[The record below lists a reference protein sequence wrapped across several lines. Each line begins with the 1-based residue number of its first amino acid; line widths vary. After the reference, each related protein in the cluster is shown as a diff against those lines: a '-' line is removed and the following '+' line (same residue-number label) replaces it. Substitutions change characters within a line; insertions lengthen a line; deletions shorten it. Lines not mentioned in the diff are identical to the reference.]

1 MDRLGGIT
9 QTDLEYMLHDED
21 AEPMAMPF
29 PLLEKITDY
38 FSDES
43 IIGRGGY
50 AVVHKA
56 VLDNGTVAVKK
67 LSNTHMNEKLFLR
80 EVECLMKAKHRNI
93 VRFLGYCSDTQG
105 NIFDYDGKKIMA
117 DVRQRLLCYEYL
129 RKGSLDNYIK
139 DSLGE
144 LKWRKR
150 YHIIK
155 GICDGLNYL
164 HENYILHLDLKPGN
178 ILLDDDMMPKITDFG
193 SSRCLEKGQ
202 TRVITKHVAGTIG
215 YLAPECY
222 RSEIT
227 ITHKVDLYS
236 LGVII
241 MELLTG
247 KKGCGNIED
256 VRESWSYKS
265 DILWWEQ
272 IRVCAE
278 IGIECIDL
286 IPANRPQSMKH
297 IIDRLLVAESSTH
310 VVPTGGVNK
319 LLALHTSALR
329 FTFEANKVIM
339 CPLQLTN
346 NTNKHVAFRLMDK
359 SGQSSFLRLP
369 LYGVVPPNNPYIL
382 IVTTEEKK
390 MLPRKWIIDVILGTA
405 IILGDD
411 KHIKT
416 FQCQPEKYFQD
427 MLNEVQE
434 VKLKALYTLPRDII
448 TSSSKPISP
457 RIKINFLQIDELST
471 YCFDTNHAK
480 QWIITGHDRGYVRI
494 WDYKTQRKVDSLKI
508 SATHAIK
515 CVKFI
520 ARMKWIVAGTKNTDV
535 HVYNFETMQ
544 KITSFRIAVSGA
556 ELVSLAIHPT
566 QPYLL
571 SVDFYIKLWD
581 WDKNWECIRTF
592 EYQNYLTCPVVLNP
606 NNSFAT
612 ASGDCT
618 VEIWSFDSPNPT
630 MLCLGTQAKLTAW
643 ISSHVT
649 VKNF

>member
-448 TSSSKPISP
+448 TSSSKTDNTSNRVITQKKRWGTSTIVPKKRERNKICLP
-457 RIKINFLQIDELST
+457 RSRLSSRQGSGEPPGGR
-471 YCFDTNHAK
+471 N
-480 QWIITGHDRGYVRI
+480 
-494 WDYKTQRKVDSLKI
+494 QRVQVALKP
-508 SATHAIK
+508 
-515 CVKFI
+515 
-520 ARMKWIVAGTKNTDV
+520 D
-535 HVYNFETMQ
+535 
-544 KITSFRIAVSGA
+544 AVSGPNEWMA
-556 ELVSLAIHPT
+556 VLQKGKEFEERVRSTPQEDPLNHHFVPRSPKSPHHGGED
-566 QPYLL
+566 QPEQ
-571 SVDFYIKLWD
+571 SAF
-581 WDKNWECIRTF
+581 
-592 EYQNYLTCPVVLNP
+592 
-606 NNSFAT
+606 T
-612 ASGDCT
+612 AD
-618 VEIWSFDSPNPT
+618 
-630 MLCLGTQAKLTAW
+630 LGGP
-643 ISSHVT
+643 
-649 VKNF
+649 

>member
-56 VLDNGTVAVKK
+56 VLDNGTVAVKR
-67 LSNTHMNEKLFLR
+67 LSNTHMNEELFLR

-193 SSRCLEKGQ
+193 LSRCLEKGQ

-272 IRVCAE
+272 IR
-278 IGIECIDL
+278 
-286 IPANRPQSMKH
+286 
-297 IIDRLLVAESSTH
+297 
-310 VVPTGGVNK
+310 
-319 LLALHTSALR
+319 
-329 FTFEANKVIM
+329 
-339 CPLQLTN
+339 
-346 NTNKHVAFRLMDK
+346 
-359 SGQSSFLRLP
+359 
-369 LYGVVPPNNPYIL
+369 
-382 IVTTEEKK
+382 
-390 MLPRKWIIDVILGTA
+390 
-405 IILGDD
+405 
-411 KHIKT
+411 
-416 FQCQPEKYFQD
+416 
-427 MLNEVQE
+427 E

-471 YCFDTNHAK
+471 YCFDTNHDK

-618 VEIWSFDSPNPT
+618 VEQAPIAWNLKLDQSMVTLGFKRCALDGSKAIWDLKKRKCIITLEATSPVLCVLARANLPILITGTKHGIIHVWSSTDFSLLSYNNLRNYEFTTLQRAINLGGGGPIIALEYLVDSQRVVIGQGNTFSSMDKHGNFIDFKRALRAKRRTPWLAAMAAT
-630 MLCLGTQAKLTAW
+630 RFLRMRTSEKHRLGKLTVCPP
-643 ISSHVT
+643 SL
-649 VKNF
+649 